1 MKNLL
6 INTLLIGFILNAG
19 SQHIDLAPKQL
30 NTEILKLSGC
40 EKPVRIELKST
51 ASFATDT
58 SESRFYKYSDAYP
71 VGYAYVGRVNTCRAG
86 GCSAPGE
93 SGSKENTE
101 FFDYFILFDST
112 ARILSVQV
120 FNYEATHGQEITVKS
135 WLKQFVGYTAD
146 KELIAGKNIDA
157 ISGATISVHNICSN
171 ITDKTIAL
179 KNCIAKPSD

>member
-6 INTLLIGFILNAG
+6 VNTLLFGFILNAG
-19 SQHIDLAPKQL
+19 TQDIDLAPKQL
-30 NTEILKLSGC
+30 SREILKLSGC
-40 EKPVRIELKST
+40 EKPVSSELKST
-51 ASFATDT
+51 ALFATDT
-58 SESRFYKYSDAYP
+58 SESRFYEYSNAYP
-71 VGYAYVGRVNTCRAG
+71 VEYSYVGRVHTCRAE
-86 GCSAPGE
+86 GCTAPGE
-93 SGSKENTE
+93 SGPKENSE

-135 WLKQFVGYTAD
+135 WLKQFVGYNAD

-157 ISGATISVHNICSN
+157 ISGATISVHNICGD

-179 KNCIAKPSD
+179 KNCIAKSSD